1 MTPEDRPHGRVAG
14 GAPGDVPGALAAGR
28 RPGRLMAGAVARR
41 VVAELGRE
49 AVPIVPEGQ
58 RWALDLGLLVFGV
71 IEEMDG
77 DD

>member
-1 MTPEDRPHGRVAG
+1 
-14 GAPGDVPGALAAGR
+14 
-28 RPGRLMAGAVARR
+28 MAGAVARR